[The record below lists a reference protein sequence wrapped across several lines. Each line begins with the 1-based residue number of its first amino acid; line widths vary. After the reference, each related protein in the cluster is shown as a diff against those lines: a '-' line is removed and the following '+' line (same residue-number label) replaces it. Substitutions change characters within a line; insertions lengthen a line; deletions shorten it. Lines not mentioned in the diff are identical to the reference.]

1 VADTAHAGSR
11 RGRGLRGRVVSGR
24 GIASSHL
31 NDEMDEFVNATGERL
46 IAGSLN
52 VLLEEP
58 ILFDT
63 NAARIASN
71 GKRLLWRAAIGE
83 TPVWIYRFP
92 HAQLHVA
99 EVLSQTHLRSAFSLE
114 DGDEV
119 SLIVPQNVCI
129 DLGSRERT
137 LWKLFWLGRESWPY
151 RRDSYYSRLKRL
163 SIDLGITQDQRKRV
177 STIKA
182 IRRFVLRG
190 FR

>member
-1 VADTAHAGSR
+1 MADTARADSG
-11 RGRGLRGRVVSGR
+11 RGRVLRGRVVSGR
-24 GIASSHL
+24 GIASSHI
-31 NDEMDEFVNATGERL
+31 NDEMDEFVFATGERL

-52 VLLEEP
+52 VLLEDP

-63 NAARIASN
+63 NAAKVASN
-71 GKRLLWRAAIGE
+71 GKRLLWRASLGE

-99 EVLSQTHLRSAFSLE
+99 EVLSQTHLRSAFYLR
-114 DGDEV
+114 DGDVV

-129 DLGSRERT
+129 ELGFRERA

-151 RRDSYYSRLKRL
+151 NRGSYYPRLKRL
-163 SIDLGITQDQRKRV
+163 SIDLGITQKPEKRV